1 MQSALGRGKALSVAQ
16 VDPEEAMTDHTPC
29 NWTANPS
36 LRRDLGGTSLHLTQ
50 GQTGNNLNV
59 CTEERLNSA
68 MFIQHTHNSP
78 VFPPVPLRPICS
90 RATNDPILANT

>member
-1 MQSALGRGKALSVAQ
+1 MQSALGRGKALSAAQ

-36 LRRDLGGTSLHLTQ
+36 LRRDLGGRSRSATRPNWQQPKCLSA
-50 GQTGNNLNV
+50 
-59 CTEERLNSA
+59 EERLNSA
-68 MFIQHTHNSP
+68 MFIQHMHNSP